1 MKGDHFNQALDAIV
15 AVTLILAF
23 VYLGVAGTIEGQ
35 WAVIGLAGTGA
46 GYGVWKARFGKG
58 N

>member
-1 MKGDHFNQALDAIV
+1 MDTDHFTQALDAIV
-15 AVTLILAF
+15 AIALILAF
-23 VYLGVAGTIEGQ
+23 VYLGVTDTIQGQ
-35 WAVIGLAGTGA
+35 WTVIGLAGTGA